1 MVICLDRVGEKYSV
15 DVKNNPTHSSQQPDL
30 ENVKRRGCFKNIKAG
45 LKVVRI
51 VTDGKCEWV
60 DLF

>member
-1 MVICLDRVGEKYSV
+1 MVISQICLDRVGEKYSV
-15 DVKNNPTHSSQQPDL
+15 HVKNRPIQPNL
-30 ENVKRRGCFKNIKAG
+30 ENVKRRGCFKNINAG
-45 LKVVRI
+45 FKVVRT